1 MAYSFR
7 VGTFNVLNLILP
19 NQIYYGKEK
28 YTQEQYDKKIAWI
41 AQQLDNMQVDIV
53 GFQEVFSE
61 EALKDVLQKTQNL
74 KNAHIFVAKNSEN
87 DKPSVA
93 VVSRF
98 PITNTQSHL
107 QLEVPVALE
116 GMEAMPV
123 EKFTR
128 PILEVEI
135 EVKEGKKINF
145 YVAHLKSKRP
155 ILLESESRDNPLD
168 QAKGEARSLLCRINE
183 AVNLRAILLKKLKD
197 RDLPLILVGDLND
210 TTTAVTTQ
218 IISGNP
224 PFRKW
229 PMEVKKNIWDVVLY
243 HVKNLQARKSMQD
256 MYYTHIH
263 NGHYESLD
271 HILVSQEFVSE
282 NKNGDWVVEYVR
294 VFNDHLVDGTLSDDE
309 VNYWQSD
316 HAQVV
321 AIIEEKFREN
331 HHH

>member
-19 NQIYYGKEK
+19 NLVYYGKEK
-28 YTQEQYDKKIAWI
+28 YTQEQYDKKITWI

-61 EALKDVLQKTQNL
+61 EALKDVLKKTKNL
-74 KNAHIFVAKNSEN
+74 KDAHIFMAKNPET

-98 PITNTQSHL
+98 PITHTQSHHQL
-107 QLEVPVALE
+107 QVPLALE

-128 PILEVEI
+128 PIAEVEI
-135 EVKEGKKINF
+135 EIKEGKKIHF
-145 YVAHLKSKRP
+145 FVAHLKSKRP
-155 ILLESESRDNPLD
+155 MLLENETRDNPLD

-183 AVNLRAILLKKLKD
+183 AINLRAVLLDKLKN
-197 RDLPLILVGDLND
+197 RGCPVILVGDLND

-218 IISGNP
+218 IVSGNP

-229 PMEVKKNIWDVVLY
+229 PIEVKKKIWDVVLY

-256 MYYTHIH
+256 MYYTHVH

-271 HILVSQEFVSE
+271 HILVSQEFLGE
-282 NKNGDWVVEYVR
+282 NKNSDWAVEYVR
-294 VFNDHLVDGTLSDDE
+294 VFNDHLVDSTLSDDE

-321 AIIEEKFREN
+321 AIIEEKYKEQ
-331 HHH
+331 H

>member
-1 MAYSFR
+1 MAYTFR

-19 NQIYYGKEK
+19 NQTYYGKDK
-28 YTQEQYDKKIAWI
+28 YTDEQYAKKISWL
-41 AQQLDNMQVDIV
+41 AQQLDDMQVDIV

-61 EALKDVLQKTQNL
+61 DALKDVLQKTQKL
-74 KNAHIFVAKNSEN
+74 KNAHIYMAKNPET

-93 VVSRF
+93 VASRF
-98 PITNTQSHL
+98 PITNAQSHHAL
-107 QLEVPVALE
+107 QVPLALE

-123 EKFTR
+123 HKFTR
-128 PILEVEI
+128 PIAEVEI
-135 EVKEGKKINF
+135 EVKEGKKIYF
-145 YVAHLKSKRP
+145 FVAHLKSKRP
-155 ILLESESRDNPLD
+155 MLLENETRENPLD

-183 AVNLRAILLKKLKD
+183 AVNLRGILLDKLKD
-197 RDLPLILVGDLND
+197 RNFPVILVGDLND

-218 IISGNP
+218 IVSGEP

-229 PMEVKKNIWDVVLY
+229 PMEVRKNIWDVVLY

-256 MYYTHIH
+256 TYYTHIH

-282 NKNGDWVVEYVR
+282 NKNGDWLVEYVR
-294 VFNDHLVDGTLSDDE
+294 VFNDHLVDSTLSDDE

-321 AIIEEKFREN
+321 AIIEEKYKES
-331 HHH
+331 